1 MNFPDMFKSHHR
13 YFQIAK
19 EEAEDFSDF
28 GRIKIGSIVVYKHS
42 VIGMGS
48 NTLKTA
54 PAQRVYNKFRGDQS
68 PEIHRLH
75 AEMQAISRARRN
87 RSSLKG
93 AKLFV
98 YRELNVGNWLCV
110 DHAQLACK
118 PLKMLELRKFI
129 IQQLMDFVRRRCWYE
144 IPRNCTMA

>member
-1 MNFPDMFKSHHR
+1 MFKSHHR

-98 YRELNVGNWLCV
+98 YRETKRGE
-110 DHAQLACK
+110 LAMCRPCAACMQAIK
-118 PLKMLELRKFI
+118 DAGIKKIYYTTADGFCQETLL
-129 IQQLMDFVRRRCWYE
+129 V
-144 IPRNCTMA
+144 